1 MLLAL
6 SGSVYVGRFG
16 KRVHSALENLLT
28 LGKLFTHS
36 AVTCRAE
43 SSPNY
48 CHVTEAVSPRQN
60 SEKKKNLSR
69 AICQIC
75 LLSMLFLIPSSC
87 IRFEI
92 VESFPIN

>member
-60 SEKKKNLSR
+60 SEKKK
-69 AICQIC
+69 ICPEQFVRYVFYPC
-75 LLSMLFLIPSSC
+75 FFLFLLPASALKLLNLF
-87 IRFEI
+87 R
-92 VESFPIN
+92 